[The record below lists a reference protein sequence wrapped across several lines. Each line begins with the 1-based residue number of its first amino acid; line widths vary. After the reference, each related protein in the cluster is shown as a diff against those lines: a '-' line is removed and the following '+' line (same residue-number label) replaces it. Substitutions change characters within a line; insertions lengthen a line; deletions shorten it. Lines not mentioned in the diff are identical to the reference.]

1 MAGVY
6 RENAILSRYVLV
18 PFDAAQRNQENV
30 VIKIALLDYSH
41 SESRQWGSRALNASS
56 SALRSGWG
64 GGSGGAESPVAR
76 IRNMDMKGREETVK

>member
-6 RENAILSRYVLV
+6 RESAILSRYVLV
-18 PFDAAQRNQENV
+18 PFDATQRNQENV

-56 SALRSGWG
+56 SAPRRE
-64 GGSGGAESPVAR
+64 GGAESPVAR